1 MVTRSVSERE
11 RAMPQT
17 SKPGPTFAVV
27 AGTWILY
34 LRVVIPDLR
43 KRSVSTFAHQ
53 QLATR
58 RDMVSLHP
66 ARPSCASPV
75 AQRLVNRQ

>member
-58 RDMVSLHP
+58 RDMVRYTQHGLL
-66 ARPSCASPV
+66 AL
-75 AQRLVNRQ
+75 RLLLNGL